1 MASNEGT
8 IYLPKQRVRP
18 GRGKPGYK
26 GKDIKVVA
34 DPSAARAADEA
45 KAAKVAERENDQ
57 KLTPKQQAV
66 AEAESLGLSTDGTEA
81 EIRERIAAH
90 KA

>member
-18 GRGKPGYK
+18 GRGRPGYK
-26 GKDIKVVA
+26 GKEIKVVA

-45 KAAKVAERENDQ
+45 KAAKATTKKSAD
-57 KLTPKQQAV
+57 
-66 AEAESLGLSTDGTEA
+66 ES
-81 EIRERIAAH
+81 
-90 KA
+90 

>member
-1 MASNEGT
+1 MANTEGT

-18 GRGKPGYK
+18 GRGRPGYK

-45 KAAKVAERENDQ
+45 KAAKSSAKKSAD
-57 KLTPKQQAV
+57 
-66 AEAESLGLSTDGTEA
+66 ES
-81 EIRERIAAH
+81 
-90 KA
+90 

>member
-1 MASNEGT
+1 MANTEGT

-18 GRGKPGYK
+18 GRGRPGYK

-34 DPSAARAADEA
+34 DPSAARAAGEA
-45 KAAKVAERENDQ
+45 KAQKAAAKSAD
-57 KLTPKQQAV
+57 
-66 AEAESLGLSTDGTEA
+66 
-81 EIRERIAAH
+81 